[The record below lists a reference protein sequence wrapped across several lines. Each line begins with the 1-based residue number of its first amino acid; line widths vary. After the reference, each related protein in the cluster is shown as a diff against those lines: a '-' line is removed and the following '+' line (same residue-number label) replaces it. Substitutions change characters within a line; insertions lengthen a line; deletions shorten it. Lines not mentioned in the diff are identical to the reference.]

1 MEESQVDS
9 KAPLGVRGGERAS
22 IFARKTQHCRLD
34 ECGWNVNAHENGMRH
49 LSLLSRIRRRSLYQ
63 STVGSSIVE
72 VAVFLPIFL
81 LCAVYGVEFG
91 YLFVVAANIT
101 SSARNAAEYSIQ
113 GYQSPGQTALP
124 VAGPATTTASVSA
137 LAYGDLSGITGTS
150 SGATVQVCSKA
161 VGISG
166 NVTKC
171 LSYGPAVSSN
181 TPTAAETDPEAPTFL
196 LNRVDVSYT
205 VQPPIPL
212 TWFNVSLLPTL
223 TFHRHVSMRVMD

>member
-1 MEESQVDS
+1 MDS
-9 KAPLGVRGGERAS
+9 KTALTRRGGEGRTS
-22 IFARKTQHCRLD
+22 VFARKAQHWRSDESGGTSTPQEVGTPRL
-34 ECGWNVNAHENGMRH
+34 M
-49 LSLLSRIRRRSLYQ
+49 LLSRIRSGSLYR
-63 STVGSSIVE
+63 STVGGSILE
-72 VAVFLPIFL
+72 VAVFLPVFL
-81 LCAVYGVEFG
+81 LCAAYGVEFA
-91 YLFVVAANIT
+91 YLYVVAANIT
-101 SSARNAAEYSIQ
+101 SSARSAAEYSIQ

-124 VAGPATTTASVSA
+124 AAGSATTASSVSA
-137 LAYGDLSGITGTS
+137 LAYGDLSGIAGTS
-150 SGATVQVCSKA
+150 AGATVQVCSKS

-181 TPTAAETDPEAPTFL
+181 TATAAETDPEAPTFL

-212 TWFNVSLLPTL
+212 TWFKVALLPNL